1 MKKKR
6 KIMRKMLDFILL
18 CIEKWGEME
27 MRRMGYTEIR

>member
-1 MKKKR
+1 
-6 KIMRKMLDFILL
+6 MRKMLDFILL